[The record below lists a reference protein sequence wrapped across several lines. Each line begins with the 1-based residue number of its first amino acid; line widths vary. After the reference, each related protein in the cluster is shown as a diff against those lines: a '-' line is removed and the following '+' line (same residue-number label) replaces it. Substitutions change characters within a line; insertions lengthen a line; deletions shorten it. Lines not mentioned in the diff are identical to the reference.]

1 MTMRFKDN
9 GVLLNMMKL
18 TWIVSGVIMI
28 LVTVPAGLVGY
39 SGSGTLDADVPACDS
54 GILGLNVCD
63 RVVMLEDGVN
73 IPDVAATILAAD
85 ISVDWG
91 SQNVWIAIVPA
102 SDEEYC
108 SNGNDGYLVCD
119 RDSLTYLSGG
129 PYSGGSFDWTL
140 EGGDIR
146 FVAGNS
152 MEAAGESVTIEYAYN
167 ARISLLLG
175 SILTFVGVAQ
185 IIIGWKF

>member
-1 MTMRFKDN
+1 
-9 GVLLNMMKL
+9 MKL
-18 TWIVSGVIMI
+18 AWVVSGVIMI

-39 SGSGTLDADVPACDS
+39 SGSGALDVDVPACDS

-63 RVVMLEDGVN
+63 REIMLEDGVN
-73 IPDVAATILAAD
+73 VPEVAATLLSAD
-85 ISVDWG
+85 VAVDWG

-108 SNGNDGYLVCD
+108 SNGNDGYLVCE
-119 RDSLTYLSGG
+119 RDSLTYLAGG
-129 PYSGGSFDWTL
+129 PYSGGAFDWTL

-152 MEAAGESVTIEYAYN
+152 MEASSESVTIEYTYN
-167 ARISLLLG
+167 AHLSALLG
-175 SILTFVGVAQ
+175 SVLTLVGAAQ
-185 IIIGWKF
+185 IFIGWKF

>member
-1 MTMRFKDN
+1 MRFKDN
-9 GVLLNMMKL
+9 GVLLNTMKL

-28 LVTVPAGLVGY
+28 LVTVPAGLMGY
-39 SGSGTLDADVPACDS
+39 SGSGSLDLEVPACDS

-63 RVVMLEDGVN
+63 RVVMKEDVGD
-73 IPDVAATILAAD
+73 IPDLATSILAAD

-108 SNGNDGYLVCD
+108 SSGTDGYLVCD

-152 MEAAGESVTIEYAYN
+152 MEAAGESVTIEYTYN

-175 SILTFVGVAQ
+175 SILTFLGVAQ
-185 IIIGWKF
+185 IFIGWKF

>member
-1 MTMRFKDN
+1 MRFKD
-9 GVLLNMMKL
+9 GGALLNTMKIG
-18 TWIVSGVIMI
+18 WIVSGVIMI
-28 LVTVPAGLVGY
+28 LVTVPAGMVGY
-39 SGSGTLDADVPACDS
+39 SGSGSLDSDVPACDS

-73 IPDVAATILAAD
+73 IPETAATLLTAD

-108 SNGNDGYLVCD
+108 SSGNDGYLVCD
-119 RDSLTYLSGG
+119 RDSLTYLAGG
-129 PYSGGSFDWTL
+129 PYSGGTFDWVL

-152 MEAAGESVTIEYAYN
+152 MEAASESVTIEYTYN
-167 ARISLLLG
+167 ARLSPLLG
-175 SILTFVGVAQ
+175 SILALVGLVQ
-185 IIIGWKF
+185 ILIGWRF

>member
-1 MTMRFKDN
+1 MRFKD
-9 GVLLNMMKL
+9 GKSLPNMMKIG
-18 TWIVSGVIMI
+18 WIVSGVIMI

-39 SGSGTLDADVPACDS
+39 SGSGALDGDIPACDS

-73 IPDVAATILAAD
+73 IPDAAAILLAAD
-85 ISVDWG
+85 VSVDWG

-119 RDSLTYLSGG
+119 RDSLTYLAGG
-129 PYSGGSFDWTL
+129 PYSGGSFDLAL

-152 MEAAGESVTIEYAYN
+152 MEAASESVTIEYTYN
-167 ARISLLLG
+167 ARLSPLLG

-185 IIIGWKF
+185 ILIGWKF

>member
-1 MTMRFKDN
+1 
-9 GVLLNMMKL
+9 MKFA
-18 TWIVSGVIMI
+18 WIVSGIIMI

-39 SGSGTLDADVPACDS
+39 SGSGTLDVDVPACDS

-63 RVVMLEDGVN
+63 RVIMVEDGVN
-73 IPDVAATILAAD
+73 IPDAAATLLAAD

-108 SNGNDGYLVCD
+108 TSGNDGYLVCE
-119 RDSLTYLSGG
+119 RDSLTYLAGG
-129 PYSGGSFDWTL
+129 PYSGGSFDWAL

-152 MEAAGESVTIEYAYN
+152 MEAAGESVTIEYTYN
-167 ARISLLLG
+167 AHLSLLLG
-175 SILTFVGVAQ
+175 SILTLVGGVQ
-185 IIIGWKF
+185 IFIGRKF

>member
-1 MTMRFKDN
+1 MRFKDN

>member
-1 MTMRFKDN
+1 
-9 GVLLNMMKL
+9 MKL
-18 TWIVSGVIMI
+18 AWIVSGVIMV

-39 SGSGTLDADVPACDS
+39 SGSGALEVDVPACDS

-63 RVVMLEDGVN
+63 RVIMLEDGVN
-73 IPDVAATILAAD
+73 IPEVAATLLSAD
-85 ISVDWG
+85 VVVDWG

-108 SNGNDGYLVCD
+108 SNSNDGYLVCE
-119 RDSLTYLSGG
+119 RDSLTYLAGG
-129 PYSGGSFDWTL
+129 PYSGGAFDWDL

-152 MEAAGESVTIEYAYN
+152 MEASGESVTIEYTYN
-167 ARISLLLG
+167 AHLSALLG
-175 SILTFVGVAQ
+175 SILTLAGVAQ
-185 IIIGWKF
+185 IFIGWKL